1 MNPFKIDPFK
11 LIFYAPEIEKRFYR
25 VYESVIS
32 NYFVSNKHLIWNA
45 KEIIN
50 YEKGGK
56 DFKSDLL
63 SYQLFFLLSF
73 GVQDTVLS
81 ARKFCE
87 SFVKHSK
94 VTKNMPE
101 NNPIKILCVES
112 ESVPTVV
119 GVCQVIDEIRQKSES
134 TGKFEYS
141 EIRISVIE
149 TRENWRRLCGYII
162 DTVNS
167 FFKNVELK
175 LDFIEDFTSLSS
187 QELTDRI
194 GEIDIVIL
202 ARVFQENRNFTES
215 YSFMRVSC
223 FYLFIFSV
231 AVLIL

>member
-1 MNPFKIDPFK
+1 MNSVDIDSFKS
-11 LIFYAPEIEKRFYR
+11 IFSAPEIEKRFFR

-32 NYFVSNKHLIWNA
+32 NYFVSNKHLIWNV
-45 KEIIN
+45 KEILHH
-50 YEKGGK
+50 EKGGK
-56 DFKSDLL
+56 NFKTDLL

-87 SFVKHSK
+87 SFLNHSE
-94 VTKNMPE
+94 VIKNISE
-101 NNPIKILCVES
+101 NNPIKMLCLES
-112 ESVPTVV
+112 ESMPTVV

-149 TRENWRRLCGYII
+149 TRENWRRLCGYIV

-167 FFKNVELK
+167 FLKNIELK
-175 LDFIEDFTSLSS
+175 LDFIESFTRLPS
-187 QELTDRI
+187 QELIDRLE
-194 GEIDIVIL
+194 EIDIVIV
-202 ARVFQENRNFTES
+202 ARVFQENQIFTES

-223 FYLFIFSV
+223 FYLFICF
-231 AVLIL
+231 LR